1 MSEPAAEVVGSLFTV
16 ILFVRAELVVHELLA
31 TTLNVPVLVGDNVPV
46 VELPEGV
53 PPPLYV
59 QV

>member
-1 MSEPAAEVVGSLFTV
+1 MSEPAAEVVGSLLTV
-16 ILFVRAELVVHELLA
+16 ILFVFAELDVHELLA

-53 PPPLYV
+53 PPPP
-59 QV
+59 